1 MNDKFVITCEDEAVE
16 VPKFRAICSS
26 ILEECFEIVE
36 EIKIRSDEVEVSHAF
51 KPIYD
56 RLRAASEPEGL
67 LLTHDLWN
75 YTRSLQELDETRVEG
90 NFVDS
95 DGNMP
100 SGQYVSRYSVL
111 VLPQWLIDSDVKV
124 LLSFLRRCYGISYM
138 LLSSREPI
146 SEELTPIVS
155 IHKIIILSSS
165 S

>member
-1 MNDKFVITCEDEAVE
+1 MPPPQFGE
-16 VPKFRAICSS
+16 VPTIKICSH
-26 ILEECFEIVE
+26 EVE
-36 EIKIRSDEVEVSHAF
+36 ESHAF

-56 RLRAASEPEGL
+56 RLWAQPEGL

-90 NFVDS
+90 KFVDS

-100 SGQYVSRYSVL
+100 SGQHVSGYSVL

-124 LLSFLRRCYGISYM
+124 LLYLLRWCYGISYT
-138 LLSSREPI
+138 LLSSREPV

-155 IHKIIILSSS
+155 IHKIIILSSWS
-165 S
+165 